1 MIIRVY
7 NSTIPELGI
16 ALDTHQWFEWLES
29 IDQFKYIGN
38 LTEMMVKRRRANNK
52 WYARKK
58 IYSSNGGSKAV
69 DLYLGHNQDVTKD
82 KLSEV
87 NRNFAKEW
95 SDFWVWYY
103 SPERKRGT
111 GKGVQTPEGYTINR
125 SVEHLQKEVEGLK
138 SEIAHLRAERMGLEQ
153 LHENEMES
161 IREECSNL
169 LQIIK
174 ETNARHNELVARMQ
188 VEYNLLFNELE
199 DSKQTLREKSAN
211 TSLMNIE
218 GHWRNPP

>member
-1 MIIRVY
+1 MIIHVY

-16 ALDTHQWFEWLES
+16 GLDTHQWFEWLES
-29 IDQFKYIGN
+29 IDQFKYIGD

-69 DLYLGHNQDVTKD
+69 DLYLGHNQDVTKE

-103 SPERKRGT
+103 SPDRKRGT
-111 GKGVQTPEGYTINR
+111 GKGVQVPEGYTINR
-125 SVEHLQKEVEGLK
+125 SVEQLQKEVEGLK
-138 SEIAHLRAERMGLEQ
+138 SAIAHLRAERMGLEQ
-153 LHENEMES
+153 LHENEMASLREERDHLLKIIKSTSSRQIHLES
-161 IREECSNL
+161 SIEPTLSDFQDIREEVQTIL
-169 LQIIK
+169 K
-174 ETNARHNELVARMQ
+174 DLV
-188 VEYNLLFNELE
+188 
-199 DSKQTLREKSAN
+199 
-211 TSLMNIE
+211 
-218 GHWRNPP
+218 NPP